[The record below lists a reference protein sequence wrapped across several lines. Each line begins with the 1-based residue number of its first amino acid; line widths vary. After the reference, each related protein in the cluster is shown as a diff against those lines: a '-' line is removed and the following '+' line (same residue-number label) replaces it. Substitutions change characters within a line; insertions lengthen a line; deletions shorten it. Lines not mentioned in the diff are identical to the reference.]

1 MRRRHLL
8 MLIGLVLVTSG
19 CLNGGSTQSDGD
31 QAITIEQLSVTPQT
45 VLAESSTTAIL
56 HVRNSGNL
64 DANLTIDSDWDDN
77 ELHSNY
83 GDRLLTNR
91 CRDIFEIDDFSAR
104 GPGDEEA
111 DKYELPS
118 GTEARF
124 TWSLSSRSANVP
136 IQGLSCNMRFQVPFD
151 YSVNA
156 YRQLQFVEDRSIT
169 GTPDLDSRSSAGP
182 MMINIETIGSTSE
195 HGPSTFVEGD
205 TAEVRI
211 QLSNQVEEGTD
222 YTGFI
227 EADLPEIEAS
237 GFDFIGDGDDELEDC
252 LGEFDEEENL
262 IMYGGE
268 SQVIRC
274 TISEDVF
281 EELNGST
288 RGEVQVSADYTYV
301 KDLGTQQVEVE
312 YRG

>member
-1 MRRRHLL
+1 MRRIHLL
-8 MLIGLVLVTSG
+8 MLIGLVLLTSG
-19 CLNGGSTQSDGD
+19 CMNGGSTQSEGD
-31 QAITIEQLSVTPQT
+31 QAITIKQLSMNPQT

-56 HVRNSGNL
+56 HVRNSGQL
-64 DANLTIDSDWDDN
+64 DANLTIDSDWDDS

-91 CRDIFEIDDFSAR
+91 CRDIFEIDEFRAR
-104 GPGDEEA
+104 GPGDESS
-111 DKYELPS
+111 DKYNLPS

-151 YSVNA
+151 YSVTA

-169 GTPDLDSRSSAGP
+169 GTPDLDSRSSSGP

-195 HGPSTFVEGD
+195 LGPSTFVDGD

-211 QLSNQVEEGTD
+211 QLRNQLDDGGS

-227 EADLPEIEAS
+227 ESSVPEIEAS
-237 GFDFIGDGDDELEDC
+237 GFSFVGDENNEIEDC
-252 LGEFDEEENL
+252 LGDFDEDEEL
-262 IMYGGE
+262 VMYQGE
-268 SQVIRC
+268 SQIIRC

-281 EELNGST
+281 NELNGST

-301 KDLGTQQVEVE
+301 KDLGTKQVEVE